1 MRFKLI
7 MTLVSPDITNE
18 VIDVAKKAGA
28 TGDVIMPARGSGST
42 QSKFFGVSIEDK
54 TNVIL
59 FVVEEHTVNK
69 VLDAITQECKLC
81 DPGNGIAI
89 VLSIDKVAGLDRQI
103 ESIKTKLRDENL

>member
-7 MTLVSPDITNE
+7 MTLVSPDITND
-18 VIDVAKKAGA
+18 VIEVAKKAGA
-28 TGDVIMPARGSGST
+28 TGDVIMPARGSGSN
-42 QSKFFGVSIEDK
+42 QSKFFGVSLEDK

-69 VLDAITQECKLC
+69 VLDALTRDCNIC

-89 VLSIDKVAGLDRQI
+89 VLSIDKVAGMERQI
-103 ESIKTKLRDENL
+103 ESIKTKLREENL